1 MEKWDPSQVEYRRH
15 EQEPA
20 QQEPGMIVQRDKVLC
35 FQRVVDRAKTR
46 RVVLETCEVTVNENK
61 NQQRREDAKD
71 C

>member
-1 MEKWDPSQVEYRRH
+1 
-15 EQEPA
+15 
-20 QQEPGMIVQRDKVLC
+20 MIVQRDKVLC

-46 RVVLETCEVTVNENK
+46 GVVLETCEVTVNENK